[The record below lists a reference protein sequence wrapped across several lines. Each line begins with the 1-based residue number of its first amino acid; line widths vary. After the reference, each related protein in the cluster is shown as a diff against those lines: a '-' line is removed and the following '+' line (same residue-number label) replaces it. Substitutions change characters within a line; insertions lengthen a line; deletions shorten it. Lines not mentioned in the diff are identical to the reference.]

1 MKIGQYIQQLSGYQA
16 FIPHKFPPTEKIVLE
31 NRTQFLLDRANL
43 MIGKLDGITQLL
55 PDLNFFILMYITKE
69 ATKSNEIEGT
79 QASMSDVIKN
89 QAELADD
96 NSGDVLRIIKY
107 IDAMNYGLDRLK
119 SLPLSLRFIK
129 EIHGALLTGTL
140 DAHGKTT
147 GEFRRSQNW
156 IAGGSINSARFVP
169 PPINEMMRAL
179 DDLEK
184 FLHHDETYSPLIKAA
199 LIHAQFETIH
209 PFLDGNGRTGR
220 LLTTFYLCQTKL
232 LEQPV
237 LYLSDYFMNNK
248 NAYYQALDD
257 YHAEKGNITNW
268 LDFFLDGIAIIATE
282 AIQVS
287 KKINEIRQ
295 NDLIKIQSFGSRAKN
310 AATIL
315 ENLYKMPII
324 SIQKVMEWTNLSYPQ
339 ADELTKLF
347 VANKILQQK
356 NPDKKRFKEFWYHE
370 YLNLF
375 VNT

>member
-1 MKIGQYIQQLSGYQA
+1 
-16 FIPHKFPPTEKIVLE
+16 
-31 NRTQFLLDRANL
+31 
-43 MIGKLDGITQLL
+43 
-55 PDLNFFILMYITKE
+55 
-69 ATKSNEIEGT
+69 
-79 QASMSDVIKN
+79 
-89 QAELADD
+89 
-96 NSGDVLRIIKY
+96 
-107 IDAMNYGLDRLK
+107 
-119 SLPLSLRFIK
+119 
-129 EIHGALLTGTL
+129 
-140 DAHGKTT
+140 
-147 GEFRRSQNW
+147 
-156 IAGGSINSARFVP
+156 
-169 PPINEMMRAL
+169 
-179 DDLEK
+179 
-184 FLHHDETYSPLIKAA
+184 
-199 LIHAQFETIH
+199 
-209 PFLDGNGRTGR
+209 
-220 LLTTFYLCQTKL
+220 
-232 LEQPV
+232 
-237 LYLSDYFMNNK
+237 MNNK